1 MKKLS
6 VVLLVCSTLLFSAC
20 SRDKNAESTDSTS
33 KQEIKSSSTNDSKK
47 KEAVE
52 AKKRAEEAEKKK
64 QEEISK
70 KVTEADTAMKAAEAN
85 LNDETIFNA
94 KTAIEA
100 IPGGNN
106 ELQKRLETATANLNA
121 IKQQAAQPQQQ
132 TSVQAQQQ
140 AQADTQ
146 VQNDADGNGIPD
158 DSPYNNTTPEE
169 RAKGAQMEADAQTRY
184 WEAYNNGAS
193 AVDALAYADG
203 RSDSYTQQQ
212 NDAAA
217 QLDQYRA
224 NFQAENGREP
234 TSGEIQSQWLQQQGL
249 E

>member
-20 SRDKNAESTDSTS
+20 SSNKKEASTDSTS
-33 KQEIKSSSTNDSKK
+33 NKQETIDSSSKEKATKESVEKK
-47 KEAVE
+47 K
-52 AKKRAEEAEKKK
+52 AEETEKKK

-70 KVTEADTAMKAAEAN
+70 KVSEADQSMKTAEAN
-85 LNDETIFNA
+85 LTDETIASA
-94 KTAIEA
+94 KSAIEA

-106 ELQKRLETATANLNA
+106 ELQKRLDTATAKLA
-121 IKQQAAQPQQQ
+121 TIKQQATTDA
-132 TSVQAQQQ
+132 QAQQQ
-140 AQADTQ
+140 AAQQQSQ

-169 RAKGAQMEADAQTRY
+169 RARGAQMEADAQTRY

-193 AVDALAYADG
+193 ADDALAYADG
-203 RSDSYTQQQ
+203 RSDSYTQPQ
-212 NDAAA
+212 NDAVA
-217 QLDQYRA
+217 QADQFREDFK
-224 NFQAENGREP
+224 NQNGREP
-234 TSGEIQSQWLQQQGL
+234 TSGEMQSQWLKEQGL